1 MTFNIYYLNHLPIR
15 EVKTMPFNTIN
26 KEKTTIKP
34 DAAISDKEAPSLNE
48 TLLSDVDTYVR
59 DHYKE
64 EKYKRL
70 ITESIRVDNLTTSQ
84 TEYLGNYLKEKL
96 KNKLGRIL
104 KGDSESKR
112 DNKSFSFERP
122 RLGVLSN
129 SSSTATSI
137 DNLIG
142 KRDEPFSRTLLRLI
156 YDKGKTDV
164 EVYKR
169 AHIGSKLFSK
179 IRKDDYTPSKKTVF
193 ALAIG
198 LELNLEETESL
209 LACAGYSFSR
219 NKKFDII
226 VQYFI
231 VKGRYDIFQIND
243 VLLKY
248 DQQLLG
254 EEARK

>member
-1 MTFNIYYLNHLPIR
+1 M
-15 EVKTMPFNTIN
+15 
-26 KEKTTIKP
+26 
-34 DAAISDKEAPSLNE
+34 
-48 TLLSDVDTYVR
+48 
-59 DHYKE
+59 
-64 EKYKRL
+64 
-70 ITESIRVDNLTTSQ
+70 ITENIRVDNLTTSQ

-96 KNKLGRIL
+96 KSKLGRIL

-112 DNKSFSFERP
+112 DHKNFSFERP
-122 RLGVLSN
+122 RFGILSN
-129 SSSTATSI
+129 SSSTANSI
-137 DNLIG
+137 DYLIG

-156 YDKGKTDV
+156 DDKGKTDV

-226 VQYFI
+226 VEYFI
-231 VKGRYDIFQIND
+231 VKGRFDIFQIND

>member
-48 TLLSDVDTYVR
+48 TLLSDVDTYVKG
-59 DHYKE
+59 HYKE
-64 EKYKRL
+64 EKFSRL
-70 ITESIRVDNLTTSQ
+70 ITESIRVDKLTTSQ

-96 KNKLGRIL
+96 KSKLGRIL
-104 KGDSESKR
+104 KGDSESKS
-112 DNKSFSFERP
+112 DKSFSFERP
-122 RLGVLSN
+122 KFGVLSN
-129 SSSTATSI
+129 SSSTAKSI
-137 DNLIG
+137 DYLIG

-156 YDKGKTDV
+156 DDKGKTDV

-231 VKGRYDIFQIND
+231 EKGRYNIFQIND

>member
-1 MTFNIYYLNHLPIR
+1 MQ
-15 EVKTMPFNTIN
+15 N
-26 KEKTTIKP
+26 KNL
-34 DAAISDKEAPSLNE
+34 LNE
-48 TLLSDVDTYVR
+48 VDSYVKE
-59 DHYKE
+59 HYQE
-64 EKYKRL
+64 EKFKHLL
-70 ITESIRVDNLTTSQ
+70 IEDIRVDNLTTSQ

-96 KNKLGRIL
+96 KSKLGRIL
-104 KGDSESKR
+104 KDDSESKS
-112 DNKSFSFERP
+112 DNKSFSFKRP
-122 RLGVLSN
+122 KFGVLSN
-129 SSSTATSI
+129 SSSTANSI
-137 DNLIG
+137 DYLIG

-156 YDKGKTDV
+156 DDKGKTDV

-226 VQYFI
+226 VEYFI

>member
-1 MTFNIYYLNHLPIR
+1 MPSNIN
-15 EVKTMPFNTIN
+15 N
-26 KEKTTIKP
+26 KEIPTITP
-34 DAAISDKEAPSLNE
+34 YAIATQISLNE
-48 TLLSDVDTYVR
+48 NETLHSDVATYVKE
-59 DHYKE
+59 HYKE
-64 EKYKRL
+64 EKFRRL
-70 ITESIRVDNLTTSQ
+70 ITENIRVDNLTTSQ

-137 DNLIG
+137 DYLIR

-169 AHIGSKLFSK
+169 AHIGRKLFAK

-198 LELNLEETESL
+198 LELNLEETKSL

-231 VKGRYDIFQIND
+231 EKGRYNIFQIND

>member
-1 MTFNIYYLNHLPIR
+1 MQ
-15 EVKTMPFNTIN
+15 N
-26 KEKTTIKP
+26 KNL
-34 DAAISDKEAPSLNE
+34 LNE
-48 TLLSDVDTYVR
+48 VDSYVKE
-59 DHYKE
+59 HYQE
-64 EKYKRL
+64 EKFKHLL
-70 ITESIRVDNLTTSQ
+70 IEDIRVDKLTTSQ

-96 KNKLGRIL
+96 KSKLGRIL

-112 DNKSFSFERP
+112 DDKSFSFERS
-122 RLGVLSN
+122 RFGISSN
-129 SSSTATSI
+129 SSSTANSI
-137 DNLIG
+137 DYLIG

-156 YDKGKTDV
+156 DDKGKTDV

-226 VQYFI
+226 VEYFI

>member
-1 MTFNIYYLNHLPIR
+1 MPSNIN
-15 EVKTMPFNTIN
+15 N
-26 KEKTTIKP
+26 KEIPTITP
-34 DAAISDKEAPSLNE
+34 YAIATQISLNE
-48 TLLSDVDTYVR
+48 SETLHSDVATYVKE
-59 DHYKE
+59 HYKE
-64 EKYKRL
+64 EKFRRL
-70 ITESIRVDNLTTSQ
+70 ITENIRVDNLTTSQ

-96 KNKLGRIL
+96 KSKLGRIL
-104 KGDSESKR
+104 KGDSESKS

-122 RLGVLSN
+122 RFGVLSN
-129 SSSTATSI
+129 SSSTAKSI
-137 DNLIG
+137 DYLIG

-156 YDKGKTDV
+156 DDKGKTDV

-226 VQYFI
+226 VEYFI
-231 VKGRYDIFQIND
+231 VKGRFDIFQIND

>member
-1 MTFNIYYLNHLPIR
+1 MPSNIN
-15 EVKTMPFNTIN
+15 N
-26 KEKTTIKP
+26 KDIPTIKP
-34 DAAISDKEAPSLNE
+34 DAIATQISLNENE
-48 TLLSDVDTYVR
+48 TLLSDVATYVKE
-59 DHYKE
+59 HYKE
-64 EKYKRL
+64 EKFRRL

-96 KNKLGRIL
+96 KSKLGRIL

-112 DNKSFSFERP
+112 DHKNFSFERP
-122 RLGVLSN
+122 RFGILSN
-129 SSSTATSI
+129 SSSTANSI
-137 DNLIG
+137 DYLIG

-169 AHIGSKLFSK
+169 AHIGRKLFSK

-226 VQYFI
+226 VEYFI
-231 VKGRYDIFQIND
+231 VKGRFDIFQIND

>member
-1 MTFNIYYLNHLPIR
+1 MPSNISNKDI
-15 EVKTMPFNTIN
+15 TIIN
-26 KEKTTIKP
+26 A
-34 DAAISDKEAPSLNE
+34 DANVNADNLSLNANLHNE
-48 TLLSDVDTYVR
+48 VDIYVR

-64 EKYKRL
+64 EKFKRL

-96 KNKLGRIL
+96 KSKLGRIL
-104 KGDSESKR
+104 KGDSESKSA
-112 DNKSFSFERP
+112 NKSFRFERP
-122 RLGVLSN
+122 RFGVLSS
-129 SSSTATSI
+129 SSSTANSI
-137 DNLIG
+137 DYLIG

-156 YDKGKTDV
+156 DDKGKTDV

>member
-1 MTFNIYYLNHLPIR
+1 MPSNISNKDMPII
-15 EVKTMPFNTIN
+15 KADANTN
-26 KEKTTIKP
+26 A
-34 DAAISDKEAPSLNE
+34 DNLSLNE
-48 TLLSDVDTYVR
+48 NLQNEVDIYVR

-64 EKYKRL
+64 EKFKRL

-84 TEYLGNYLKEKL
+84 TEYLQGYLKEKL
-96 KNKLGRIL
+96 QSKLRRMF
-104 KGDSESKR
+104 KGDSESK
-112 DNKSFSFERP
+112 NSSKSFGFEKTKF
-122 RLGVLSN
+122 GVLS
-129 SSSTATSI
+129 SQSSTAKSI
-137 DNLIG
+137 DYLIE

-169 AHIGSKLFSK
+169 AHISSKLFSK
-179 IRKDDYTPSKKTVF
+179 IRRDDYTPSKKTVF

-198 LELNLEETESL
+198 LELNLEETEKL
-209 LACAGYSFSR
+209 LACVGYTFTR
-219 NKKFDII
+219 NQKFDII

-231 VKGRYDIFQIND
+231 VKGKYDIFQINE

>member
-1 MTFNIYYLNHLPIR
+1 MPSNIN
-15 EVKTMPFNTIN
+15 N
-26 KEKTTIKP
+26 KDIPTIKP
-34 DAAISDKEAPSLNE
+34 DAIATQISLNENE
-48 TLLSDVDTYVR
+48 TLLSDVATYVKE
-59 DHYKE
+59 HYKE
-64 EKYKRL
+64 EKFRRL

-96 KNKLGRIL
+96 KSKLGRIL
-104 KGDSESKR
+104 KGDSESKS

-122 RLGVLSN
+122 RFGVLSN
-129 SSSTATSI
+129 SSSTASSI
-137 DNLIG
+137 DYLIG

-156 YDKGKTDV
+156 DDKGKTDV

>member
-1 MTFNIYYLNHLPIR
+1 M
-15 EVKTMPFNTIN
+15 
-26 KEKTTIKP
+26 
-34 DAAISDKEAPSLNE
+34 
-48 TLLSDVDTYVR
+48 
-59 DHYKE
+59 
-64 EKYKRL
+64 
-70 ITESIRVDNLTTSQ
+70 
-84 TEYLGNYLKEKL
+84 
-96 KNKLGRIL
+96 
-104 KGDSESKR
+104 
-112 DNKSFSFERP
+112 
-122 RLGVLSN
+122 
-129 SSSTATSI
+129 
-137 DNLIG
+137 
-142 KRDEPFSRTLLRLI
+142 I

-169 AHIGSKLFSK
+169 AHIGRKLFAN
-179 IRKDDYTPSKKTVF
+179 IIIYDFTPSKKTVF
-193 ALAIG
+193 ARAMG

>member
-1 MTFNIYYLNHLPIR
+1 MPSNIN
-15 EVKTMPFNTIN
+15 N
-26 KEKTTIKP
+26 KEIPTITP
-34 DAAISDKEAPSLNE
+34 YAIATQISLNE
-48 TLLSDVDTYVR
+48 NETLHSDVATYVKE
-59 DHYKE
+59 HYKE
-64 EKYKRL
+64 EKFRRL
-70 ITESIRVDNLTTSQ
+70 ITENIRVDNLTTSQ

-96 KNKLGRIL
+96 KSKLGRIL

-112 DNKSFSFERP
+112 DDKSFSFERS
-122 RLGVLSN
+122 RFGISSN
-129 SSSTATSI
+129 SSSTANSI
-137 DNLIG
+137 DYLIG

-156 YDKGKTDV
+156 DDKGKTDV

-226 VQYFI
+226 VEYFI

-243 VLLKY
+243 FLLKY

>member
-1 MTFNIYYLNHLPIR
+1 
-15 EVKTMPFNTIN
+15 MPFNSVN
-26 KEKTTIKP
+26 KDITTIKS
-34 DAAISDKEAPSLNE
+34 DAIVNAADTSPNE
-48 TLLSDVDTYVR
+48 KLLSDVDTYVKE
-59 DHYKE
+59 HYKE
-64 EKYKRL
+64 EKFRRL

-96 KNKLGRIL
+96 KSKLGRIL
-104 KGDSESKR
+104 KGDSESKS

-122 RLGVLSN
+122 RFGVLSN
-129 SSSTATSI
+129 SSSTANSI
-137 DNLIG
+137 DYLIG

-156 YDKGKTDV
+156 DDKGKADV

-169 AHIGSKLFSK
+169 AHISSKLFSK
-179 IRKDDYTPSKKTVF
+179 IRRDDYTPSKKTVF

-198 LELNLEETESL
+198 LELNLEETEKL
-209 LACAGYSFSR
+209 LACVGYTFTR
-219 NKKFDII
+219 NQKFDII

-231 VKGRYDIFQIND
+231 VKGKYDIFQINE

>member
-1 MTFNIYYLNHLPIR
+1 MLLR
-15 EVKTMPFNTIN
+15 
-26 KEKTTIKP
+26 
-34 DAAISDKEAPSLNE
+34 NE
-48 TLLSDVDTYVR
+48 TLISDVDTYVKE
-59 DHYKE
+59 HYKE
-64 EKYKRL
+64 EKFKRL

-96 KNKLGRIL
+96 KSKLGRII
-104 KGDSESKR
+104 KGDSESK
-112 DNKSFSFERP
+112 SFSFER
-122 RLGVLSN
+122 RRFGVLSN
-129 SSSTATSI
+129 SSSTANSI
-137 DNLIG
+137 DYLIG

-156 YDKGKTDV
+156 DDKGKTDV

-226 VQYFI
+226 VEYFI

-254 EEARK
+254 EDARK

>member
-1 MTFNIYYLNHLPIR
+1 MPSNIN
-15 EVKTMPFNTIN
+15 N
-26 KEKTTIKP
+26 KEIPTITP
-34 DAAISDKEAPSLNE
+34 YAIATQISLNE
-48 TLLSDVDTYVR
+48 SETLHSDVATYVKE
-59 DHYKE
+59 HYKE
-64 EKYKRL
+64 EKFRRL
-70 ITESIRVDNLTTSQ
+70 ITENIRVDNLTTSQ

-96 KNKLGRIL
+96 KSKLGRIL

-112 DNKSFSFERP
+112 DHKNFSFERP
-122 RLGVLSN
+122 RFGILSN
-129 SSSTATSI
+129 SSSTANSI
-137 DNLIG
+137 DYLIG

-156 YDKGKTDV
+156 DDKGKTDV

-226 VQYFI
+226 VEYFI
-231 VKGRYDIFQIND
+231 VKGRFDIFQIND